1 MAGVCDTCG
10 AAAPDG
16 AAFCQSCGSPL
27 APPVPP
33 PQAEQA
39 SPAEHRVPAAAP
51 PLVGAFPPPPPPF
64 TPPPPVTPPPPAGT
78 YPPGVYAPPPDTA
91 PPGTAQPGGYL
102 PSPGAGSPPPAYPPP
117 AYPPATAWGSPAPY
131 VAPQAGY
138 GPRPIEHILAYGYR
152 LDIGAILSEGWRL
165 FTADI
170 GGFIGFT
177 FVGGV
182 IAVLLALTI
191 VGMLLYVPLFAGL
204 WIVPLMMLKGRPH
217 GFNDFFGGFK
227 QLGELLLLGLVMG
240 LLIILGTIA
249 FILPGIY
256 LGIAWTWA
264 IGLVLDRRMGFWD
277 AMSTSL
283 KVVNK
288 NFWETLLLVLV
299 IAVINSIGSMV
310 VVGSLITIPL
320 SFCMLVAGYKAV
332 FGLDPRT

>member
-10 AAAPDG
+10 AAASDG

-27 APPVPP
+27 TPPVPP
-33 PQAEQA
+33 PQAEQV
-39 SPAEHRVPAAAP
+39 SLAEQQVVAAAP
-51 PLVGAFPPPPPPF
+51 PPVGA
-64 TPPPPVTPPPPAGT
+64 
-78 YPPGVYAPPPDTA
+78 YPYP
-91 PPGTAQPGGYL
+91 
-102 PSPGAGSPPPAYPPP
+102 YPPP
-117 AYPPATAWGSPAPY
+117 QAHPPAAAWSSAGSAAPY
-131 VAPQAGY
+131 MATQPEY

-177 FVGGV
+177 VVGGL
-182 IAVLLALTI
+182 IAILLALTI
-191 VGMLLYVPLFAGL
+191 VGLLLYIPLFAGL
-204 WIVPLMMLKGRPH
+204 WIVPLMILKGRPH
-217 GFNDFFGGFK
+217 GFNDFFAGFK
-227 QLGELLLLGLVMG
+227 QLGELVLLGLVMG
-240 LLIILGTIA
+240 LLIMLGTIA

-264 IGLVLDRRMGFWD
+264 VGLVLDRRMGFWD
-277 AMSTSL
+277 AMSASL

-299 IAVINSIGSMV
+299 IAVINSIGSIV

-320 SFCMLVAGYKAV
+320 SVCMLVAGYKAV

>member
-16 AAFCQSCGSPL
+16 TAFCQSCGSPL
-27 APPVPP
+27 APPATPAPPASPP
-33 PQAEQA
+33 P
-39 SPAEHRVPAAAP
+39 SPAPLPAAS
-51 PLVGAFPPPPPPF
+51 
-64 TPPPPVTPPPPAGT
+64 T
-78 YPPGVYAPPPDTA
+78 YPPGVYAPPP
-91 PPGTAQPGGYL
+91 GTAQPGGHL
-102 PSPGAGSPPPAYPPP
+102 PPPGAGSPPPAYPP
-117 AYPPATAWGSPAPY
+117 AATWGSPAPY
-131 VAPQAGY
+131 VAPQTGY

-165 FTADI
+165 FTTDI

-177 FVGGV
+177 FVSGV

-191 VGMLLYVPLFAGL
+191 VGLLLYMPLFAGL

-240 LLIILGTIA
+240 LLIALGTIA

-264 IGLVLDRRMGFWD
+264 VGLVLDRRMGFWD
-277 AMSTSL
+277 AMSASL

-310 VVGSLITIPL
+310 VVGSLVTIPL

>member
-10 AAAPDG
+10 AAAADG

-27 APPVPP
+27 STPAPPPE
-33 PQAEQA
+33 ATGA
-39 SPAEHRVPAAAP
+39 SAVT
-51 PLVGAFPPPPPPF
+51 PPPPPP
-64 TPPPPVTPPPPAGT
+64 PPPPPAGA
-78 YPPGVYAPPPDTA
+78 APSATPA
-91 PPGTAQPGGYL
+91 PHWAAQPGTAQPGAQPSGYL
-102 PSPGAGSPPPAYPPP
+102 PPPGAGAPPP
-117 AYPPATAWGSPAPY
+117 AYPPATSWGSPALY
-131 VAPQAGY
+131 VPAQAN

-177 FVGGV
+177 VVSGV
-182 IAVLLALTI
+182 IALLLALTL

-204 WIVPLMMLKGRPH
+204 WIVPVMMLKGRPH

-240 LLIILGTIA
+240 LLILLGTIA

-277 AMSTSL
+277 AMSTSM

-299 IAVINSIGSMV
+299 VAVINSIGSMV

-320 SFCMLVAGYKAV
+320 SFCVLVAGYKAV

>member
-1 MAGVCDTCG
+1 MPPPPSAATHWSG
-10 AAAPDG
+10 A
-16 AAFCQSCGSPL
+16 S
-27 APPVPP
+27 VPP
-33 PQAEQA
+33 PG
-39 SPAEHRVPAAAP
+39 AAQ
-51 PLVGAFPPPPPPF
+51 
-64 TPPPPVTPPPPAGT
+64 
-78 YPPGVYAPPPDTA
+78 
-91 PPGTAQPGGYL
+91 PGTPQPGGYL
-102 PSPGAGSPPPAYPPP
+102 PPPGTAPPPAA
-117 AYPPATAWGSPAPY
+117 AYPPATTWGSPAQY
-131 VAPQAGY
+131 GAPQAGY

-177 FVGGV
+177 LVSGV
-182 IAVLLALTI
+182 IAVLLAFTI
-191 VGMLLYVPLFAGL
+191 VGLLLYMPLFAGL

-240 LLIILGTIA
+240 LLIGLGTIA

-264 IGLVLDRRMGFWD
+264 LGLVLDRRMGFWD
-277 AMSTSL
+277 AMSASL

-310 VVGSLITIPL
+310 VVGSLVTIPL

>member
-1 MAGVCDTCG
+1 MAEVCDTCG
-10 AAAPDG
+10 AAASDG

-27 APPVPP
+27 PP
-33 PQAEQA
+33 P
-39 SPAEHRVPAAAP
+39 
-51 PLVGAFPPPPPPF
+51 G
-64 TPPPPVTPPPPAGT
+64 TP
-78 YPPGVYAPPPDTA
+78 PPGVYQPP
-91 PPGTAQPGGYL
+91 
-102 PSPGAGSPPPAYPPP
+102 SGAGALPVV
-117 AYPPATAWGSPAPY
+117 YPPATTWGAPAPY
-131 VAPQAGY
+131 VPAQAGY

-177 FVGGV
+177 LVGGV
-182 IAVLLALTI
+182 IAVLLTLTI
-191 VGMLLYVPLFAGL
+191 VGMLLYMPLFAGL

-240 LLIILGTIA
+240 LLILLGTIA

-264 IGLVLDRRMGFWD
+264 VGLVLDRRMGFWD
-277 AMSTSL
+277 AMSASL

-299 IAVINSIGSMV
+299 IAVINGIGSVV
-310 VVGSLITIPL
+310 VVGSLVTIPL

>member
-1 MAGVCDTCG
+1 MAGMCDTCG

-33 PQAEQA
+33 PSQ
-39 SPAEHRVPAAAP
+39 PV
-51 PLVGAFPPPPPPF
+51 PPPSSAATHWSGAPIPPPG
-64 TPPPPVTPPPPAGT
+64 AAQ
-78 YPPGVYAPPPDTA
+78 PGAP
-91 PPGTAQPGGYL
+91 QPGGYL
-102 PSPGAGSPPPAYPPP
+102 PPPGAGAPLT
-117 AYPPATAWGSPAPY
+117 AYPPATAYGLPVQY
-131 VAPQAGY
+131 MAPQPND
-138 GPRPIEHILAYGYR
+138 GPRPIDHILTYGYR

-177 FVGGV
+177 FVSGV
-182 IAVLLALTI
+182 IAVLLAFTL

-240 LLIILGTIA
+240 LLIVLGTIA
-249 FILPGIY
+249 FIIPGIY

-264 IGLVLDRRMGFWD
+264 LGLVLDRRMGFWE
-277 AMSTSL
+277 AMSVSM

-299 IAVINSIGSMV
+299 IGVINSIGSMV
-310 VVGSLITIPL
+310 VVGSFITIPL

>member
-1 MAGVCDTCG
+1 MAGMCDTCG

-27 APPVPP
+27 APP
-33 PQAEQA
+33 A
-39 SPAEHRVPAAAP
+39 
-51 PLVGAFPPPPPPF
+51 
-64 TPPPPVTPPPPAGT
+64 PPPPVGANPPPPAPQ
-78 YPPGVYAPPPDTA
+78 PPPFPSSAPAPPPSQPVPPPPSDTA
-91 PPGTAQPGGYL
+91 HWSGASVPPPGAAQPVSPQPGGYL
-102 PSPGAGSPPPAYPPP
+102 PSPGAGAPLT
-117 AYPPATAWGSPAPY
+117 AYPPAMTYGSPVQY
-131 VAPQAGY
+131 VAPQPGD
-138 GPRPIEHILAYGYR
+138 GPRPIEHILTYGYR
-152 LDIGAILSEGWRL
+152 LDIGTILSEGWRL

-177 FVGGV
+177 FVSGV
-182 IAVLLALTI
+182 IAFLLIFTL
-191 VGMLLYVPLFAGL
+191 VGLLLYMPLFAGL

-240 LLIILGTIA
+240 LLIALGTIA

-264 IGLVLDRRMGFWD
+264 LGLVLDRRMGFWE
-277 AMSTSL
+277 AMSVSM

-299 IAVINSIGSMV
+299 IGVINSIGSMV
-310 VVGSLITIPL
+310 VVGSLVTIPL
-320 SFCMLVAGYKAV
+320 SICMLVAGYKAV